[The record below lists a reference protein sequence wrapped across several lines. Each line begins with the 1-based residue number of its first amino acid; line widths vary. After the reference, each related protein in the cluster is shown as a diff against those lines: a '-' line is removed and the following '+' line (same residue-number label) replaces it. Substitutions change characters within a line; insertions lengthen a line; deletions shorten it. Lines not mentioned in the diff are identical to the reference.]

1 MTLTDVIAKV
11 TRYAKKI
18 IVTDNSTTDAVR
30 ITQTG
35 TGNALVVEDS
45 ANPDSSPFV
54 VKNTGNVGI
63 GTTTP
68 AKNLEVSRLGGA
80 VSVSN
85 VDGNTAI
92 LVTSGLSSTLSGSA
106 ITCVG
111 YEDSICGIFFGD
123 INNASESGVTYNN
136 NLNQF
141 RILTGGSPRVFIDN
155 SGNVGIAT
163 SAPQAVFHVNGT
175 VRFQALPQYASNAAA
190 IANGLSVNAVYQ
202 TSTGELRI
210 VV

>member
-1 MTLTDVIAKV
+1 MTLTDIISKV
-11 TRYAKKI
+11 TRYAKKV

-54 VKNTGNVGI
+54 VKNTGDVGI

-68 AKNLEVSRLGGA
+68 AKKFEVSRLGGA

-85 VDGNTAI
+85 VDSNTAI

-111 YEDSICGIFFGD
+111 YEDSVCGYYMGD
-123 INNASESGVTYNN
+123 IANASEAGINYNN

-141 RILTGGSPRVFIDN
+141 RILTNGTPRVFIDN
-155 SGNVGIAT
+155 SGNLGINA
-163 SAPQAVFHVNGT
+163 SSPQAVFHVNGT
-175 VRFQALPQYASNAAA
+175 VQFQALPQHANNAAA
-190 IANGLSVNAVYQ
+190 ISAGLVANDVYK
-202 TSTGELRI
+202 TATGELRI
-210 VV
+210 VI